1 MANEQDPFARYNIPA
16 FKREDQPARQ
26 VNPDNPFGAYN
37 VPKYNEAPP
46 PAAAP
51 APEVKP
57 EFMKTDRPEA
67 QDRSWS
73 EVPGQMAQN
82 FVPSLKENIHQIV
95 TPFLQPK
102 ETAQAIGQLGVGA
115 YSKAK
120 GALGF
125 EQNAEEKAKDEAA
138 LNAVGKFYAD
148 RYGSEAGFKR
158 ALAEDPVG
166 VLSDLSIPFTGG
178 GTLLAKAP
186 GAAGKLGS
194 AVKAAG
200 SVMDPIGAAA
210 QATKAAS
217 KGVSFAGQ
225 IPQWWATG
233 SSWNSLTKAYE
244 AGLEGNKAFRDTL
257 MGISSAEDG
266 LRRVEAGHA
275 AIAAER
281 AKKIEEMLGDIGDK
295 PMTYDRVQT
304 ALQEASQRVAP
315 HGSSINRAGAKAL
328 EEANLKVLEF
338 MHNPDIVPNVRN
350 MQNLKVAIRD
360 IMEENGLVGKKTVG
374 ENALNHVYNSIKQ
387 DIASLDKGVGV
398 KYMEAMDHYAQQTK
412 KLQQINADL
421 IGGRSDAS
429 KIRKLLKEQDSVTKQ
444 NLLSDLAKYDP
455 DIPYIVAALEL
466 KPGLPKG
473 LRGMMS
479 GVGAGIA
486 ATGSVVGAP
495 VGIASMALHSP
506 KIMGGSQYTLGY
518 LGGLPARSID
528 SIPGRAISQ
537 LPQQAGRVEELTQ
550 NTPRNDAAVQAAL
563 DYIQSLPSKGIQRIE
578 GLGIPTQM
586 IRGNAAGGRIGRAT
600 GGRTNGMMTAEML
613 MQAAHAAKKK
623 INKTTEEILNAPD
636 EAVVKALSVAKQHI

>member
-1 MANEQDPFARYNIPA
+1 MADNQNPFAKYNLPA
-16 FKREDQPARQ
+16 FKRDEPTAAPAGPA
-26 VNPDNPFGAYN
+26 NPDNPFGAYN
-37 VPKYNEAPP
+37 MPKYSTEPAPAP
-46 PAAAP
+46 AP

-125 EQNAEEKAKDEAA
+125 QQNAEEKAKDEAA
-138 LNAVGKFYAD
+138 LNEVGKFYAD

-210 QATKAAS
+210 QATKAAT
-217 KGVSFAGQ
+217 KGATIAAQ

-233 SSWNSLTKAYE
+233 ASWNSLSKAAD
-244 AGLEGNKAFRDTL
+244 AGLTGNKAFRDHL
-257 MGISSAEDG
+257 VG
-266 LRRVEAGHA
+266 LASPEEAVRRIEGAQS

-281 AKKIEEMLGDIGDK
+281 SQNIQKMLGDIGK
-295 PMTYDRVQT
+295 YELSYEPVQT
-304 ALQEASQRVAP
+304 AVQTAYERVAP
-315 HGSSINRAGAKAL
+315 HGTVINKNGAAAL
-328 EEANLKVLEF
+328 QEVAQKIDEF
-338 MHNPDIVPNVRN
+338 RTNERIKPNVENFQN
-350 MQNLKVAIRD
+350 MKVAIRD
-360 IMEENGLVGKKTVG
+360 IMERSDLNEAGK
-374 ENALNHVYNSIKQ
+374 NAVNHVYMSIRDQ
-387 DIASLDKGVGV
+387 IGSLPKGTGQ
-398 KYMEAMDHYAQQTK
+398 KYMEAMDHYADQTK
-412 KLQQINADL
+412 KLKENHATFL
-421 IGGRSDAS
+421 AGKTDAA
-429 KIRKLLKEQDSVTKQ
+429 KIRKILAEPDSVTKK
-444 NLLSDLAKYDP
+444 NMLADIAKYDP
-455 DIPYIVAALEL
+455 DIPYIVAAMELEPL
-466 KPGLPKG
+466 WPKG
-473 LRGMMS
+473 IRGMIS
-479 GVGAGIA
+479 GVGSGIA
-486 ATGSVVGAP
+486 SGSLM
-495 VGIASMALHSP
+495 GIPGGIGSMALHSP
-506 KIMGGSQYTLGY
+506 RVMGGAQYTMGY